1 MITPNI
7 QKALQSNGVRFYAK
21 DFLMEG
27 MRKDC
32 VDAVHDA
39 KLVYELLKER
49 MEKMLAPE
57 EESIKREAEVAEV
70 LNRFGMVKIE
80 GKIYKKS

>member
-1 MITPNI
+1 MGHMPRILKLHKEKNKTMITPNI
-7 QKALQSNGVRFYAK
+7 QKALESNGVRFYAK

-39 KLVYELLKER
+39 HLVYKLLKER
-49 MEKMLAPE
+49 MEKMLATEPT
-57 EESIKREAEVAEV
+57 ESEQQ
-70 LNRFGMVKIE
+70 
-80 GKIYKKS
+80 YPQHS

>member
-1 MITPNI
+1 MTERI
-7 QKALQSNGVRFYAK
+7 KEALASNGVRFFAK

-39 KLVYELLKER
+39 RLVYELLKER
-49 MEKMLAPE
+49 MEKMLDADNE
-57 EESIKREAEVAEV
+57 NEYAE
-70 LNRFGMVKIE
+70 
-80 GKIYKKS
+80 

>member
-1 MITPNI
+1 VITPNI
-7 QKALQSNGVRFYAK
+7 KKALESNGVRFFAK

-39 KLVYELLKER
+39 RLVYELLKER
-49 MEKMLAPE
+49 MEKILQQE
-57 EESIKREAEVAEV
+57 EKDPTI
-70 LNRFGMVKIE
+70 
-80 GKIYKKS
+80 

>member
-7 QKALQSNGVRFYAK
+7 QKALESNGVRFFAK

-27 MRKDC
+27 LRKDC

-39 KLVYELLKER
+39 ELVYKLLKER
-49 MEKMLAPE
+49 MEKMLAMEPT
-57 EESIKREAEVAEV
+57 ESEQQYPQHSCTR
-70 LNRFGMVKIE
+70 N
-80 GKIYKKS
+80 KSKPCAITRMMS

>member
-7 QKALQSNGVRFYAK
+7 QKALESNGVRFYAK

-39 KLVYELLKER
+39 HLVYKLLKER
-49 MEKMLAPE
+49 MEKMLAIEPT
-57 EESIKREAEVAEV
+57 ESEQQ
-70 LNRFGMVKIE
+70 
-80 GKIYKKS
+80 SPQHS

>member
-7 QKALQSNGVRFYAK
+7 QKALESNGVRFYAK

-27 MRKDC
+27 LRKDC

-39 KLVYELLKER
+39 HLVYTLLKER
-49 MEKMLAPE
+49 MEKILAADE
-57 EESIKREAEVAEV
+57 
-70 LNRFGMVKIE
+70 KI
-80 GKIYKKS
+80 

>member
-1 MITPNI
+1 MMTPNI
-7 QKALQSNGVRFYAK
+7 QKALQSNGVRFFAK

-39 KLVYELLKER
+39 HLVYTLLKER
-49 MEKMLAPE
+49 MEKILGTE
-57 EESIKREAEVAEV
+57 EESV
-70 LNRFGMVKIE
+70 
-80 GKIYKKS
+80 S

>member
-7 QKALQSNGVRFYAK
+7 QKALSSNGVRFYAK

-27 MRKDC
+27 LRKDC

-49 MEKMLAPE
+49 MEIML
-57 EESIKREAEVAEV
+57 
-70 LNRFGMVKIE
+70 GTDD
-80 GKIYKKS
+80 KSEYSENL

>member
-7 QKALQSNGVRFYAK
+7 QKALESNGVRFFAK

-39 KLVYELLKER
+39 HLVYTLLKER
-49 MEKMLAPE
+49 MEKMLGTENKNEYAE
-57 EESIKREAEVAEV
+57 E
-70 LNRFGMVKIE
+70 L
-80 GKIYKKS
+80 

>member
-1 MITPNI
+1 MMTPNI
-7 QKALQSNGVRFYAK
+7 QKALESNGVRFYAK

-39 KLVYELLKER
+39 RLVYELLKER
-49 MEKMLAPE
+49 MEKMLASEPT
-57 EESIKREAEVAEV
+57 EAEQQYAQH
-70 LNRFGMVKIE
+70 
-80 GKIYKKS
+80 S

>member
-7 QKALQSNGVRFYAK
+7 QKALSSNGVRFYAK

-27 MRKDC
+27 LRKDC

-49 MEKMLAPE
+49 MEIMLGTE
-57 EESIKREAEVAEV
+57 EKNEYAE
-70 LNRFGMVKIE
+70 
-80 GKIYKKS
+80 